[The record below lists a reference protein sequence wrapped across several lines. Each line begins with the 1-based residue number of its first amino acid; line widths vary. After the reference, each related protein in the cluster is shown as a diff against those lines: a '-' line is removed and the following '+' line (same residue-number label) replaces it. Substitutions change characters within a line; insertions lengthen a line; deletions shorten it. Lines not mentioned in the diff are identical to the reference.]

1 MKLHFTHI
9 KKRKKISEN
18 ISAFENIRSCS
29 VTSRVQATADPI
41 IFRNTGERLLSHETA
56 LQ

>member
-9 KKRKKISEN
+9 KKRKKLSEN

-56 LQ
+56 L